1 MFAADVG
8 LLPDH
13 MFTRMLRHAQTAPA
27 QFSELAGELFR
38 VMAFG
43 GRVGFEA
50 VAWFNGGLFDNA
62 DALPLERSDI
72 EMVLAASG
80 PRSTRRSSG
89 RCSSAASSAARGGG
103 GPRLPA
109 RVPGGRSGQRQ
120 GHRDQPLRG

>member
-1 MFAADVG
+1 MFADDVG

-43 GRVGFEA
+43 GRVGFET
-50 VAWFNGGLFDNA
+50 VAWFNGGLFDDA

-72 EMVLAASG
+72 ETVLAASDRLA
-80 PRSTRRSSG
+80 PRRSV
-89 RCSSAASSAARGGG
+89 RASC
-103 GPRLPA
+103 
-109 RVPGGRSGQRQ
+109 
-120 GHRDQPLRG
+120 